1 MKSKVIKF
9 EIKSLEAA
17 RQTSAIQVIA
27 LAVIALFVTILLPSL
42 LLRYLYDPTT
52 LTAEPKLLEMIP
64 VISFALVAGY
74 SVYVLFANILRSRKI
89 KSLTN
94 EYLSLCELE
103 SDGCGGCSK
112 DWQDFSDLDEMVEEV
127 IQEAQKSPRKKTAAR
142 KRTSKAK
149 K

>member
-1 MKSKVIKF
+1 MKSSVLKF
-9 EIKSLEAA
+9 EIKQMEAA
-17 RQTSAIQVIA
+17 RQTAVIEVIA

-74 SVYVLFANILRSRKI
+74 SVYVFIANIMRSRRI
-89 KSLTN
+89 KTLSTD
-94 EYLSLCELE
+94 YVSLCEME
-103 SDGCGGCSK
+103 ADGCGGCSH

-127 IQEAQKSPRKKTAAR
+127 IKESEKSPRKKASSK
-142 KRTSKAK
+142 KRTTKSKK
-149 K
+149 